1 MGRLPKKGVEYFPH
15 DTIAA
20 STPTLFVLQ
29 EEFGNDGYAF
39 WFKLLEFLGMKATLS
54 ADFKDRK
61 DWRYFLAKA
70 KVTEEQGNK
79 MLDLLAEVEAI
90 DKDLWEKHRVV
101 WSENFAGRLEP
112 LYSRREDSLPQRPI
126 FDDIHISE
134 ERSETDIPADVGEQE
149 DTEQVVEPKKRKKK
163 TTPPDNK
170 KQYAEFVAMTED
182 EYTSLVGKVGERAA
196 QKCIEVLDNY
206 KGSSGKTYK
215 SDYRAIL
222 NWVIEKVQ
230 KEHKEVFETRD
241 IYEDAGGNPFDE

>member
-20 STPTLFVLQ
+20 STPTLFVMQ

-39 WFKLLEFLGMKATLS
+39 WFKLLEFLGMKACLY

-90 DKDLWEKHRVV
+90 DKDLWEKHRIV
-101 WSENFAGRLEP
+101 WSDNFAGRLEP
-112 LYSRREDSLPQRPI
+112 LYSRREDSLPTKPI
-126 FDDIHISE
+126 FDDIPVLE
-134 ERSETDIPADVGEQE
+134 EKVNTETPVDVGEQTDNE
-149 DTEQVVEPKKRKKK
+149 KAVGPKKSKKK
-163 TTPPDNK
+163 TAPPDSK
-170 KQYAEFVAMTED
+170 KQYAEFVTMTED
-182 EYTSLVGKVGERAA
+182 EYASLVERVGERAT

-222 NWVIEKVQ
+222 NWVITKVQ
-230 KEHKEVFETRD
+230 NEYKEVFDRRD
-241 IYEDAGGNPFDE
+241 IYEDTGGNPFDE